1 MDLGIV
7 LLEKIVGF
15 VYDKCSYKQSF
26 RKPFIILFIRNIIN
40 WVFDVTEFVLLYAS
54 TEFSLTKN
62 NSMFIF
68 GTRWFTFI
76 CLIIYAVM
84 ILSILFLL
92 YFAKD
97 DESDSKEK
105 NNNHEIH
112 YFLLL
117 KSASFIVDVSIFIH
131 CAAINNSFESV
142 VSVLPFLNKISSVQ
156 GTEQWVVWSLSLV
169 SVIDVVLD
177 AVEVFIELK
186 RHLSQQGKISPK

>member
-1 MDLGIV
+1 MYLGIV

-40 WVFDVTEFVLLYAS
+40 FVFDVTEFVLLYAS

-68 GTRWFTFI
+68 GTRWFKFI
-76 CLIIYAVM
+76 CLIIYPVM
-84 ILSILFLL
+84 IFSILFFL
-92 YFAKD
+92 YFATD
-97 DESDSKEK
+97 DDSKEK
-105 NNNHEIH
+105 NNNHYIR

-186 RHLSQQGKISPK
+186 RHLSEQSKISPK